1 LQTVKNLLLII
12 IDFDNNTNI
21 FQALLILGL
30 IALFG
35 LNFGYNEILLLW
47 LKNFLSRFFDSTDLR
62 KFALRYFVVL
72 ALSSLI
78 LVKSIFAFV
87 AITKYYFTKDNTRL
101 TVTKFEEKR

>member
-1 LQTVKNLLLII
+1 MQTIKNLLLII
-12 IDFDNNTNI
+12 IDFDNRTN
-21 FQALLILGL
+21 FLQVLLILGL

-47 LKNFLSRFFDSTDLR
+47 LKNFLSHFFDSTDLR
-62 KFALRYFVVL
+62 KFALKYFVAL

-87 AITKYYFTKDNTRL
+87 AIIKYHFTKDKPKVIVAN
-101 TVTKFEEKR
+101 